1 MARIRSSNNQVNIT
15 QYSNVVKVFPQIEK
29 VVTVIKDNKVV
40 VRAPGIAGPKGNP
53 GNSTLVGEGSPTIET
68 GLVGDLYVDINN
80 KRLYGP
86 KDILGWDLN
95 NYTVLSGSSFYT
107 GSSSPSNSLGNN
119 GDSYLN
125 TTTGTLYTK
134 TSNIWSN
141 PTPLVAV
148 SLFSFD
154 YEKQSSSNQWNI
166 VHNLGFRPAVSVMD
180 YGSNNVECDVEHVS
194 ENHLTLTFSEAISGY
209 AYLS

>member
-1 MARIRSSNNQVNIT
+1 MARVRSSNNQVNIT
-15 QYSNVVKVFPQIEK
+15 QYSNIIKVFPQIEK

-53 GNSTLVGEGSPTIET
+53 GNSTLVGEISPTIEI
-68 GLVGDLYVDINN
+68 GLVGDLYINSSN

-86 KDILGWDLN
+86 KDVAGWNLDA
-95 NYTVLSGSSFYT
+95 YTVLSGSSFYT
-107 GSSSPSNSLGNN
+107 GSSSPSNGLGNS

-134 TSNIWSN
+134 ITNIWSN

-154 YEKQSSSNQWNI
+154 YEKQSSSNQWTI
-166 VHNLGFRPAVSVMD
+166 VHNLGFRPSVSVMD
-180 YGSNNVECDVEHVS
+180 YGQNNIECDIEHVN
-194 ENHLTLTFSEAISGY
+194 ENQLTLRFSESVSGH